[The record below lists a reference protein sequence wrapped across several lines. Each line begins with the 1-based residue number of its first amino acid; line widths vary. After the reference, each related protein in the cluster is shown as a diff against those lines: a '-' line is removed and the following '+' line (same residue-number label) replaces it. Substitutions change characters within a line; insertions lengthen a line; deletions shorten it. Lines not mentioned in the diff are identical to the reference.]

1 MALCPPAPRPLP
13 TWVRGELIVQ
23 HLPAG
28 VKGLILRPRDRTTSD
43 TLWGRTATGSCAIL
57 DWPFALQLSVSS
69 NIQARLGDAH
79 ANDVVERCAELAA
92 DALRRGICVVVGL
105 WEANLAAA
113 AREVLA
119 TGLGEAGEGGADDGE
134 DFLSAP
140 KMIMHNFII
149 Q

>member
-1 MALCPPAPRPLP
+1 MLRGTCTGTTAAPTHVNTRDSPVGPRAQLCVA
-13 TWVRGELIVQ
+13 Q
-23 HLPAG
+23 
-28 VKGLILRPRDRTTSD
+28 
-43 TLWGRTATGSCAIL
+43 
-57 DWPFALQLSVSS
+57 
-69 NIQARLGDAH
+69 
-79 ANDVVERCAELAA
+79 VERCAELAA

-140 KMIMHNFII
+140 KMIMHVSGWLGAGLGN
-149 Q
+149 